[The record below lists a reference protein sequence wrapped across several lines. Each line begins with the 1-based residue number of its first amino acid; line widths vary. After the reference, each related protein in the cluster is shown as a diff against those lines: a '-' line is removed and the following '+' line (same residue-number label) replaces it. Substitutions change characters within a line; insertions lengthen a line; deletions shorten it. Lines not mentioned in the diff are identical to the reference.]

1 MNSSEA
7 SESDPNKKN
16 SVPGVSSRLLKG
28 TSASLAKSGVTPTLT
43 RKFGSPKT
51 QKTPTIGPRYGE
63 IGYKYNSGR
72 KLAQNVS
79 KTGPKFAT
87 SSAKKKV
94 VMNSTSEAEN
104 VVPTDWDASAIVPPG
119 QVQSNKVP
127 EVMTTTAKTAMK
139 PNKELK
145 LRTAAKAVIR
155 GPLKALPNMP
165 RGVETTTKKSV
176 FPGRGVE
183 TTTKKPG
190 FLGTVTKRS
199 QLSSVSS
206 ASNSFACEDD
216 LALYDEYLL
225 SELMLANIKKN
236 CQDGRDQAKKDL
248 SQLWSALESIRDE
261 VTSLEMANDEMKILC
276 DYAKETSENNSKL
289 KEATESIIKLKSEV
303 KDVVR
308 ALENTRHT
316 LPIEGTKADNI
327 ESSLAQAMPKL
338 DKMSECSKIHEKS
351 KEEMVS
357 LLQKLNSSLEI
368 SRENSHE
375 SQKNLK
381 QLKSQAL
388 KEASMKLSL
397 KQIEDP
403 NKIDNLVDTLIT
415 VPPKPKLIDF

>member
-165 RGVETTTKKSV
+165 PTTKKSG

-190 FLGTVTKRS
+190 ILGTVTKRS

-225 SELMLANIKKN
+225 SELMLANVKKN
-236 CQDGRDQAKKDL
+236 CQDGKDQAKKDL
-248 SQLWSALESIRDE
+248 SQLWSALESIREE

-338 DKMSECSKIHEKS
+338 DKMSESSKIHEKS

-375 SQKNLK
+375 SQQNLK

>member
-165 RGVETTTKKSV
+165 PTTKKSG

-190 FLGTVTKRS
+190 ILGTVTKRS

-225 SELMLANIKKN
+225 SELMLANVKKN
-236 CQDGRDQAKKDL
+236 CQDGKDQAKKDL

-338 DKMSECSKIHEKS
+338 DKMSESSKIHEKS

-375 SQKNLK
+375 SQQNLK

-415 VPPKPKLIDF
+415 VPAKPKLIDF

>member
-127 EVMTTTAKTAMK
+127 EVMITTAKTAMK

-165 RGVETTTKKSV
+165 PTTKKSG

-190 FLGTVTKRS
+190 ILGTVTKRS

-225 SELMLANIKKN
+225 SELMLANVKKN
-236 CQDGRDQAKKDL
+236 CQDGKDQAKKDL
-248 SQLWSALESIRDE
+248 SQLWSALESIREE

-338 DKMSECSKIHEKS
+338 DKMSESSKIHEKS

-375 SQKNLK
+375 SQQNLK

>member
-127 EVMTTTAKTAMK
+127 EVMITTAKTAMK

-165 RGVETTTKKSV
+165 PTTKKSG

-190 FLGTVTKRS
+190 ILGTVTKRS

-225 SELMLANIKKN
+225 SELMLANVKKN
-236 CQDGRDQAKKDL
+236 CQDGKDQAKKDL

-338 DKMSECSKIHEKS
+338 DKMSESSKIHEKS

-375 SQKNLK
+375 SQQNLK

>member
-1 MNSSEA
+1 MLQIQNQI
-7 SESDPNKKN
+7 DLNIQN
-16 SVPGVSSRLLKG
+16 GLLFFF
-28 TSASLAKSGVTPTLT
+28 S
-43 RKFGSPKT
+43 
-51 QKTPTIGPRYGE
+51 
-63 IGYKYNSGR
+63 
-72 KLAQNVS
+72 
-79 KTGPKFAT
+79 
-87 SSAKKKV
+87 
-94 VMNSTSEAEN
+94 
-104 VVPTDWDASAIVPPG
+104 
-119 QVQSNKVP
+119 
-127 EVMTTTAKTAMK
+127 
-139 PNKELK
+139 
-145 LRTAAKAVIR
+145 
-155 GPLKALPNMP
+155 
-165 RGVETTTKKSV
+165 
-176 FPGRGVE
+176 
-183 TTTKKPG
+183 
-190 FLGTVTKRS
+190 
-199 QLSSVSS
+199 
-206 ASNSFACEDD
+206 
-216 LALYDEYLL
+216 
-225 SELMLANIKKN
+225 
-236 CQDGRDQAKKDL
+236 AKKDL

-276 DYAKETSENNSKL
+276 DYAKETSANNSKL
-289 KEATESIIKLKSEV
+289 KEATESILKLKSEV

-338 DKMSECSKIHEKS
+338 DKMSESSKIHEKS

-375 SQKNLK
+375 SQQNLK